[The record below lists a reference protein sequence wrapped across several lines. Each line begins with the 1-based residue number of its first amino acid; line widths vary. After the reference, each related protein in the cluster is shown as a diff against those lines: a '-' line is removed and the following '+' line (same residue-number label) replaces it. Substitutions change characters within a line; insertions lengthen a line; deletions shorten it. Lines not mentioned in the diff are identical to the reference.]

1 MPPNLILVK
10 KADQKTDNPI
20 FIMKNNLRVFGM
32 SILIFLFT
40 CTEFANAQQI
50 IKVGAGEYFTS
61 YLTNTGRLH
70 AAVWTSTVP
79 TMRDYGIS
87 NVVDVQGAQYTNIA
101 LTASGNVYIVGTANS
116 VNPFA
121 NLVATD
127 NQGQPFTGNT
137 KVYGLFQS
145 YLSIRNGA
153 VWYWGNG
160 DPLNFNNGENITLP
174 MKLPQPSGKTMIKLV
189 PASATAFGSLTWV
202 WGLASDGTVWQWDRS
217 NHNPIQVNFPGNIA
231 QDIAIV
237 GPMAFVVKTAND
249 LFTWGY
255 DPRYAGGLSSWQ
267 QSGVQSVK
275 AAWQAA
281 GCVFPIKEMV
291 GNYNTLHII
300 DANDNMFASGSNPQG
315 NIGNGV
321 QFSPWRTAGWEWD
334 WGNGQ
339 MMTGPVQVPGK
350 FKNIQTSNTITF
362 YLYVQ
367 DMGNNWYSWGR
378 NKAMSLGN
386 GKTLSMNNYAIYPE
400 ALNVPAPTL
409 VTPLTQT
416 WTIQSFSPSEVPAPL
431 ANAGVNQYI
440 SSSTSTLFGS
450 GSSQQDGSITSYA
463 WKKISGPSVTIASP
477 TSQNTAISG
486 LSSGTYVF
494 QLTVTSNKG
503 VTATSTVTVVVDG
516 AQAPVNK
523 APSANAGEDIEIIL
537 PENVATLSG
546 TGSDDS
552 RVASYM
558 WTKISGPAGSSFEDA
573 TDPGTN
579 VNGLVEGTYIFRL
592 TVTDDGGLTATDDVQ
607 LIVSRGQV
615 NNAPTA
621 NAGADKTIT
630 LPTNAVNI
638 AGSGSDTD
646 GTIAS
651 YGWRKISGPTTGG
664 LVALSSASTQA
675 TALVQGTYVFEL
687 TVTDNSGS
695 SARDSMRV
703 IVNAASN
710 VSPVVNAGA
719 DIVVTLPTVTATLRG
734 TASDPDGSISRYQ
747 WTKISGP
754 GVNIINAT
762 AIQSG
767 INGLVEGVYIF
778 TLTVTDDQGTTA
790 SDDVQV
796 TVRKASRNQT
806 PWANAGADKTV
817 TLPTSYTYL
826 SGFGIDPDGTIA
838 GYRWTKA
845 SGPANNGYFRIT
857 WSNTSRPRV
866 SGLIRGT
873 YKLVLTVTD
882 NSGATGTD
890 TMVLVVRDATRGKVS
905 VTGST
910 PGDSSAVGKTS
921 VTEVKSIEPSLTV
934 FPNPVV
940 TGFTARVEGFE
951 EKEQLSAQLVSLN
964 GSAIKKMQVV
974 ASNKATEIKIDISN
988 LPAGQYVLTVA
999 GSKNKVSQ
1007 RIVKVSSR

>member
-1 MPPNLILVK
+1 
-10 KADQKTDNPI
+10 
-20 FIMKNNLRVFGM
+20 MKNSLKVFGI

-40 CTEFANAQQI
+40 CSEFATAQKI

-145 YLSIRNGA
+145 YLSIRNGS
-153 VWYWGNG
+153 VWYWGIG
-160 DPLNFNNGENITLP
+160 DPLNFNNGQSINAPIN
-174 MKLPQPSGKTMIKLV
+174 LPQPAGKTMVKLV
-189 PASATAFGSLTWV
+189 PASATSFGSLTWV

-217 NHNPIQVNFPGNIA
+217 NHTPIQVNFPGGVA

-249 LFTWGY
+249 LFSWGY

-267 QSGVQSVK
+267 QSGVQSIK

-281 GCVFPIKEMV
+281 GCVFPIKELV

-321 QFSPWRTAGWEWD
+321 QFSPWRTAGWQWD

-339 MMTGPVQVPGK
+339 MMTAPVQIPGK
-350 FKNIQTSNTITF
+350 FRNIQTSNTITF

-367 DMGNNWYSWGR
+367 DMGNDWYSWGR

-386 GKTLSMNNYAIYPE
+386 GQTLAMNDYAAYPE

-409 VTPLTQT
+409 VKPLSQT
-416 WTIQSFSPSEVPAPL
+416 WQIVPFSPSVVPAPL

-440 SSSTSTLFGS
+440 NTTTTTLYGS
-450 GSSQQDGSITSYA
+450 GSSQQDGTISSYA
-463 WKKISGPSVTIASP
+463 WKKISGGAVTLASP

-486 LSSGTYVF
+486 LATGTYEF
-494 QLTVTSNKG
+494 QLTVTNSKG
-503 VTATSTVTVVVDG
+503 AVSTSIVKVVVNG
-516 AQAPVNK
+516 AQAPANK
-523 APSANAGEDIEIIL
+523 APNANAGADTEIIL
-537 PENVATLSG
+537 PENIVTLNGSG
-546 TGSDDS
+546 TDEG
-552 RVASYM
+552 RVASYL
-558 WTKISGPAGSSFEDA
+558 WTKVSGPAGSSFADA

-579 VNGLVEGTYIFRL
+579 VNALVEGVYVFRL
-592 TVTDDGGLTATDDVQ
+592 TVTDDGGLTSSDDVQ
-607 LIVSRGQV
+607 VTVSRGQV
-615 NNAPTA
+615 NNPPTA
-621 NAGADKTIT
+621 NAGGDKTLNLPANSVMIT
-630 LPTNAVNI
+630 
-638 AGSGSDTD
+638 GSGTDTD
-646 GTIAS
+646 GSISTH
-651 YGWRKISGPTTGG
+651 YWRKISGPTTGT
-664 LVALSSASTQA
+664 LVTTNAASTQA
-675 TALVQGTYVFEL
+675 TGLVQGTYAIEL

-695 SARDSMRV
+695 TARDTMRI
-703 IVNAASN
+703 IVNAAAN
-710 VSPVVNAGA
+710 MSPVVNAGT
-719 DIVVTLPTVTATLRG
+719 DIVVTLPAASTTLRG
-734 TASDPDGSISRYQ
+734 TASDPDGSINAYQ
-747 WTKISGP
+747 WTKTSGP
-754 GVNIINAT
+754 GVSIANAASVQT
-762 AIQSG
+762 G

-778 TLTVTDDQGTTA
+778 TLTVTDDRGTTA

-796 TVRKASRNQT
+796 TVKKSAARNQT

-817 TLPTSYTYL
+817 NLPTSYTSL

-838 GYRWTKA
+838 SYAWVKA
-845 SGPANNGYFRIT
+845 SGPAN
-857 WSNTSRPRV
+857 
-866 SGLIRGT
+866 
-873 YKLVLTVTD
+873 
-882 NSGATGTD
+882 
-890 TMVLVVRDATRGKVS
+890 
-905 VTGST
+905 
-910 PGDSSAVGKTS
+910 
-921 VTEVKSIEPSLTV
+921 
-934 FPNPVV
+934 
-940 TGFTARVEGFE
+940 
-951 EKEQLSAQLVSLN
+951 
-964 GSAIKKMQVV
+964 
-974 ASNKATEIKIDISN
+974 
-988 LPAGQYVLTVA
+988 
-999 GSKNKVSQ
+999 
-1007 RIVKVSSR
+1007 